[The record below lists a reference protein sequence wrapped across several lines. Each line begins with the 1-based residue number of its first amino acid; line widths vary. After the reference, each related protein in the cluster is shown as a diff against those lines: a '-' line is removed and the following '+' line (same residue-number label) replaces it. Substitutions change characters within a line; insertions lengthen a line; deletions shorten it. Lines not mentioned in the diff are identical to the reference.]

1 MVMTKTQEDTI
12 RKYIKDKWEDQQMS
26 TPVNVIFNEV
36 VSMLVEVSDKAE
48 KTHKELQE
56 LKRKLNKS

>member
-1 MVMTKTQEDTI
+1 MTKIQEDTI

-26 TPVNVIFNEV
+26 TPVN

-56 LKRKLNKS
+56 LKRKLNK